1 MGASLEE
8 AEMTARDPALQRAE
22 RHVKVVRDFY
32 YHLMV
37 FVLVN
42 ALLIIIDV
50 GGGANAGFLGLD
62 FAYWIVLGWGFGII
76 GHAIYAFFGDH
87 RVTKV
92 YAQEKQREE
101 ISGRR

>member
-1 MGASLEE
+1 
-8 AEMTARDPALQRAE
+8 MTARDPALQRAE

-50 GGGANAGFLGLD
+50 GGGANDGFLGLD
-62 FAYWIVLGWGFGII
+62 FAYWIALFWGFGII
-76 GHAIYAFFGDH
+76 GHAIYTFFGDH

-92 YAQEKQREE
+92 YAQEKKREE

>member
-1 MGASLEE
+1 MGTSVTEE
-8 AEMTARDPALQRAE
+8 ADVTEKDPALERAE

-50 GGGANAGFLGLD
+50 GGGANSGFLGLD
-62 FAYWIVLGWGFGII
+62 FAYWIVFGWGFGIL
-76 GHAIYAFFGDH
+76 GHAIYAFFGEH
-87 RVTKV
+87 RVSKV
-92 YAQEKQREE
+92 YAEERERE
-101 ISGRR
+101 ALRR

>member
-50 GGGANAGFLGLD
+50 GGGANDGFLGLD
-62 FAYWIVLGWGFGII
+62 FAYWIVLFWGFGII

>member
-1 MGASLEE
+1 MDESLEE
-8 AEMTARDPALQRAE
+8 EDMAAKHPALERAQ

-37 FVLVN
+37 FALVN

-50 GGGANAGFLGLD
+50 TGGANDGFLGLD
-62 FAYWIVLGWGFGII
+62 FAYWIVLFWGFGIV
-76 GHAIYAFFGDH
+76 GHAIYAFFGER

-92 YAQEKQREE
+92 HAEEEQREL
-101 ISGRR
+101 SRPM